1 MSLCVGLAADWRP
14 VWGPCEP
21 ELNQL
26 ILFLLLLNILEMDAG
41 DDINV
46 DPFIKPYKKLNL
58 CRGGAKSAAGVA
70 PHPSHVPHSALVH

>member
-1 MSLCVGLAADWRP
+1 MDLAISSLIIIICGNACLSLCVGLAADWRP

-41 DDINV
+41 DDTSSTMS
-46 DPFIKPYKKLNL
+46 
-58 CRGGAKSAAGVA
+58 KS
-70 PHPSHVPHSALVH
+70 